1 MTTMIGPLR
10 RATLI
15 AANQTAIACGDI
27 ELTYAETFD
36 RCRRLAGGLRGL
48 GLGDGDRVAVVG
60 PNCHRYLEL
69 YQAVPGSG
77 LALVPLNQRHTDA
90 ELNYALEDSQAQVL
104 FTNRVI
110 EDLPRA

>member
-15 AANQTAIACGDI
+15 AANRTAIACGDV

-60 PNCHRYLEL
+60 PNCHRYVEL
-69 YQAVPGSG
+69 YQSVPGSG

-90 ELNYALEDSQAQVL
+90 ELNYALDDSQAPGAVHR
-104 FTNRVI
+104 T
-110 EDLPRA
+110 A